1 MLTGIT
7 EIDSVCKALEKKYSK
22 KFFTET
28 HGNIEFISTGS
39 ARLDFALGGGI
50 PRGRIIEIF
59 GWESTGKTSLCLS
72 ILKQAQDDRRKKEV
86 TNKRDLIIDM
96 EHSLTESFVTS
107 FGIDMSQLLW
117 VRPDTAEEA
126 LQIAIDLGKTG
137 KIDIVIFDSVDAAQN
152 EKQLNRVVGE
162 VDVGGI
168 SKDMNF
174 ALRQLSKICVN
185 SDTTYLFVNQIK
197 QNPGQMFGN

>member
-7 EIDSVCKALEKKYSK
+7 EIDSVCKAIEKKYSK
-22 KFFTET
+22 KFFTDS

-39 ARLDFALGGGI
+39 SRLDSALGGGI
-50 PRGRIIEIF
+50 PRARVIEIF

-72 ILKQAQDDRRKKEV
+72 IMQQAQLLRKKNNI
-86 TNKRDLIIDM
+86 TDKRDLIIDM
-96 EHSLTESFVTS
+96 EHSLTESFVS
-107 FGIDMSQLLW
+107 NFIDISQVLW

-137 KIDIVIFDSVDAAQN
+137 KIDVVVFDSVDAAQN

-174 ALRQLSKICVN
+174 ALRQLSKISVTSN
-185 SDTTYLFVNQIK
+185 TTYLFVNQLK